1 MALPYKRRNFFIKK
15 DFQGKLILGYFLF
28 VTAGCLF
35 FLFLLGLFSADSL
48 TILYDNHDLQLGNT
62 PIMLLK
68 KTLTA
73 HWIFIVVGSAL
84 LVVAA
89 MFLTHRIAG
98 PLFRLEKT
106 LDSMLKGKLDDTIF
120 LRTNDEGKD
129 LAKKINEFN
138 ANLSQSVKNLQAN
151 TDAVADLLEQAR
163 LKTQS
168 LTQEQQEELQIIFWN
183 IEEKNKRIK
192 AVCSSYTLKDV

>member
-120 LRTNDEGKD
+120 LRTHDEGKD

-138 ANLSQSVKNLQAN
+138 ANLSLSVKNLQTNA
-151 TDAVADLLEQAR
+151 DAVSDLLEQAR
-163 LKTQS
+163 AKTQN

-192 AVCSSYTLKDV
+192 AVCSTYTPKDV